1 MDRLWLSFAHT
12 GTGTSLML
20 RRSGDQSISTVA
32 ELVTRSDH
40 PKDIE
45 ASVDIDDFSTD
56 SPS

>member
-1 MDRLWLSFAHT
+1 MDKLWLSFAHT
-12 GTGTSLML
+12 GTGRSLML
-20 RRSGDQSISTVA
+20 RRFGNQGISTVG

-45 ASVDIDDFSTD
+45 ASIDIDDLSTD